1 MQKLLF
7 LQSLWSMINLRSGP
21 DRSLADNVAR
31 IAEAG
36 FDGIGALWDTRDN
49 ARAAADAARDH
60 GLRLVG
66 PLPADVQNYT
76 SYTAAV
82 MNGAGSSGAA
92 QEFVRYLG
100 TPGAKA
106 LFTAA
111 GIE

>member
-1 MQKLLF
+1 
-7 LQSLWSMINLRSGP
+7 
-21 DRSLADNVAR
+21 
-31 IAEAG
+31 
-36 FDGIGALWDTRDN
+36 
-49 ARAAADAARDH
+49 
-60 GLRLVG
+60 
-66 PLPADVQNYT
+66 
-76 SYTAAV
+76 